1 MSFSCDLFS
10 RIFLLPPVAPFL
22 THPIF
27 NHRFLISETTTP
39 SLADFFLVAQPG
51 LRVPV
56 VAQLP
61 AATPFQVY

>member
-1 MSFSCDLFS
+1 MT
-10 RIFLLPPVAPFL
+10 PFL

-39 SLADFFLVAQPG
+39 SLADFLLVAQSG

-61 AATPFQVY
+61 VATPFQVY